1 MTYPRDLVGYGE
13 HPPDPRWPH
22 QARVVLQFVLNVEE
36 GGENCVLHGD
46 AAAEAF
52 LSEIPGASPIVGA
65 RHMNMESVYE
75 YGARVG
81 FWRVLRIFA
90 RRGLPLTAFAV
101 SSALA
106 RNPDAAR
113 ALAEAGHEIA
123 SHGHKWI
130 DYQHVPREVE
140 AAHIAEAIATHA
152 AICGARPLGFYQGRM
167 SPNTREL
174 VMADGGFLYDA
185 DSYADELP
193 YWHPGSL
200 EAGRPHLI
208 VPYTLDANDMRFS
221 TVAGYGQGEDFFLY
235 LRDAF
240 DQLWRE
246 GDERPRM
253 LSVGLHARLVGRP
266 ARARA
271 LERFLDHV
279 ATHDRVW
286 VARRVDI
293 ARHWWRHHLPAGASI
308 PEPLRAAVQ
317 AEESHA

>member
-1 MTYPRDLVGYGE
+1 
-13 HPPDPRWPH
+13 
-22 QARVVLQFVLNVEE
+22 VVVQFVLNVEE

-65 RHMNMESVYE
+65 RHMNMESIYE
-75 YGARVG
+75 YGSRVG
-81 FWRVLRIFA
+81 FWRVLGIFE

-101 SSALA
+101 ASALA
-106 RNPDAAR
+106 RNPEAAHALR
-113 ALAEAGHEIA
+113 ARGHELA
-123 SHGHKWI
+123 THGHKWI

-140 AAHIAEAIATHA
+140 AQHIAEAIATHTSV
-152 AICGARPLGFYQGRM
+152 CGERPLGFYQGRM

-174 VMADGGFLYDA
+174 VRAAGGFLYDA

-193 YWHPGSL
+193 YWDPASLAAAPGAS
-200 EAGRPHLI
+200 PHLI

-221 TVAGYGQGEDFFLY
+221 TVAGFGQGEDFFLY

-253 LSVGLHARLVGRP
+253 LSIGLHSRLVGRP

-279 ATHDRVW
+279 AAHDRVW

-293 ARHWWRHHLPAGASI
+293 ARHWWRHHLPPGATV
-308 PEPLRAAVQ
+308 PDALRAALGPLDTT
-317 AEESHA
+317 ETREP